1 VASGLW
7 LEIGAQRRHYNSRIR
22 ATHSSKT
29 TCVSAG
35 DELKVGK
42 HGTKFMATYT
52 IIGGDQKEYGS
63 VTADD
68 LRKWITD
75 GRLNAQS
82 LAKEENDTE
91 WRPLSAFPEFADVL
105 GASSAPPP
113 PLTVP
118 VAASEGRDAALKLVK
133 GPAIGLIVT
142 AILNLVLALWSLVK
156 LIFFH
161 TDISQL
167 YSGIPQFNDPQVQQL
182 LHLAY
187 GPLGIINSLFAL
199 AMSVLVLIG
208 AMKMQSLRSF
218 GFAFAAAIL
227 AMIPCLTPCCV
238 LGLPFGIWA
247 LVVLNKPEVKSQFG

>member
-1 VASGLW
+1 
-7 LEIGAQRRHYNSRIR
+7 
-22 ATHSSKT
+22 
-29 TCVSAG
+29 
-35 DELKVGK
+35 
-42 HGTKFMATYT
+42 MATYT

-63 VTADD
+63 VTTDD
-68 LRKWITD
+68 LRRWIAD

-82 LAKEENDTE
+82 LAKEEHDTE

-105 GASSAPPP
+105 TTSSAPPP
-113 PLTVP
+113 PLAAP
-118 VAASEGRDAALKLVK
+118 VAGADAGRDAALQLVK

-142 AILNLVLALWSLVK
+142 AVLNMVLALWSLVK
-156 LIFFH
+156 LIFFR
-161 TDISQL
+161 TNVTQL

-218 GFAFAAAIL
+218 EFAFAATIL
-227 AMIPCLTPCCV
+227 AMIPCLTPCCA

-247 LVVLNKPEVKSQFG
+247 LVVLNKPEVKSHFG

>member
-1 VASGLW
+1 
-7 LEIGAQRRHYNSRIR
+7 
-22 ATHSSKT
+22 
-29 TCVSAG
+29 
-35 DELKVGK
+35 
-42 HGTKFMATYT
+42 MATYT
-52 IIGGDQKEYGS
+52 IIGGDQKPYSS

-68 LRKWITD
+68 IRRWIAD

-82 LAKEENDTE
+82 LAKEEHEPE
-91 WRPLSAFPEFADVL
+91 WRPLSAFPEFADAL

-113 PLTVP
+113 PLTAP
-118 VAASEGRDAALKLVK
+118 AMSAGDGRDAALQLVK
-133 GPAIGLIVT
+133 GPAIGLKVT

-156 LIFFH
+156 LILFRS
-161 TDISQL
+161 DVSQL

-182 LHLAY
+182 LHLVY
-187 GPLGIINSLFAL
+187 GPLGIINGLFAL

-208 AMKMQSLRSF
+208 AIKMQSLRSF